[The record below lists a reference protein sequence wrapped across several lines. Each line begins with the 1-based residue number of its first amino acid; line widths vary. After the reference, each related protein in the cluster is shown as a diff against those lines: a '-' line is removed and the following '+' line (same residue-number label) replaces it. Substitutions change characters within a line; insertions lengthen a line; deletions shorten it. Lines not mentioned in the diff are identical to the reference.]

1 MCGSRQ
7 YGASFTLEKLW
18 PDSGA
23 GSPPAPIMSRMWR
36 VVMGG
41 GEFHSPSVIHCD
53 MWQENVT
60 PTCSFI
66 VGRNSRPSVETRVAR
81 NSWHNYPV
89 CYKLSSDR
97 ENIIFSHTPRRK
109 AAACCTFRFPLTSHH
124 TPGCPA
130 DGRTAVTLSILAPGP
145 QCITGCDKKNCLEKK
160 VAPPLSFSLS
170 PHTCAE
176 SSYWKPQ

>member
-1 MCGSRQ
+1 
-7 YGASFTLEKLW
+7 
-18 PDSGA
+18 
-23 GSPPAPIMSRMWR
+23 MSRMWR
-36 VVMGG
+36 LVMGG

-53 MWQENVT
+53 TWQENVT

-66 VGRNSRPSVETRVAR
+66 LVGRNSRPSVDTRAAR

-97 ENIIFSHTPRRK
+97 ENIFSHTQ
-109 AAACCTFRFPLTSHH
+109 
-124 TPGCPA
+124 
-130 DGRTAVTLSILAPGP
+130 DGKLLLLHFSVSANQSSYTRLPCWRNSVTLSIPAPGS
-145 QCITGCDKKNCLEKK
+145 QCITGDKKNCLEKK